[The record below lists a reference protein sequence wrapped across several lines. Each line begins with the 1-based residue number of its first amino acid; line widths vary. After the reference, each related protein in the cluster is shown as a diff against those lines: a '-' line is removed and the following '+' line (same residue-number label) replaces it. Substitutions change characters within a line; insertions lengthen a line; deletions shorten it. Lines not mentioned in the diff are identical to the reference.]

1 MSTVTIVLLWLINL
15 VTDTG
20 GQLAFKAAAI
30 ENREAQGWA
39 HWRHMLGRP
48 WIYIGAIAYIFEFV
62 AWLAFLSTVT
72 LAEGVLLGM
81 AGIVTVMVGGRLW
94 FKERL
99 TRPRTIGISLI
110 LAGVA
115 LVGLGGGA

>member
-1 MSTVTIVLLWLINL
+1 MNTSIMIALLWLINL

-20 GQLAFKAAAI
+20 GQLAFKAAAV
-30 ENREAQGWA
+30 ENREAKGWE
-39 HWRHMLGRP
+39 HWRYMLRRP
-48 WIYIGAIAYIFEFV
+48 WIYLGVTLYVAEFV
-62 AWLAFLSTVT
+62 AWLAFLSVVT

-94 FKERL
+94 FKERF
-99 TRPRTIGISLI
+99 TRPRMIGVSLI

-115 LVGLGGGA
+115 LVGLGR

>member
-1 MSTVTIVLLWLINL
+1 MDAITIVLLWVINL
-15 VTDTG
+15 VTDTC
-20 GQLAFKAAAI
+20 GQLMFKAAAI
-30 ENREAQGWA
+30 ENREAKGWK

-48 WIYIGAIAYIFEFV
+48 WIYLGAVSYIAEFV

-94 FKERL
+94 FKERF
-99 TRPRTIGISLI
+99 TRSRIIGVSLV
-110 LAGVA
+110 LVGVA
-115 LVGLGGGA
+115 LVGAGG

>member
-1 MSTVTIVLLWLINL
+1 MNTVTIILLWIINL

-30 ENREAQGWA
+30 ENREAKGWA
-39 HWRHMLGRP
+39 HWRYMLKRP
-48 WIYIGAIAYIFEFV
+48 WIYLGVFFYISEFV

-72 LAEGVLLGM
+72 LPEGVLLGM

-94 FKERL
+94 FKERF
-99 TRPRTIGISLI
+99 TRPRIIGVSLI

-115 LVGLGGGA
+115 LVGLGG

>member
-1 MSTVTIVLLWLINL
+1 MNTVTIILLWIINL

-30 ENREAQGWA
+30 ENKEAKGWE
-39 HWRHMLGRP
+39 HWRHMLKRP
-48 WIYIGAIAYIFEFV
+48 WIYLGAVLYVGEFV

-72 LAEGVLLGM
+72 LPEGVLLGM
-81 AGIVTVMVGGRLW
+81 AGIVTVMIGGRLW
-94 FKERL
+94 FKEHF
-99 TRPRTIGISLI
+99 TRPRIIGISLI

-115 LVGLGGGA
+115 LVGLGG